1 MVSVLEIVAL
11 GMEEMERVSLMGKV
25 LYFKC

>member
-11 GMEEMERVSLMGKV
+11 GMEEMERVFLMGKV